1 MVRSRKH
8 SSNASL
14 KKPNPGQN
22 FLQLRYARHF

>member
-1 MVRSRKH
+1 LRIQH

>member
-1 MVRSRKH
+1 LRIQH

-14 KKPNPGQN
+14 KHPNPGQN